1 LLERWLSDVAAM
13 KLRPRSLERYE
24 GIVRRQLI
32 PALGTVRLRA
42 LTPHH
47 VAGAYA
53 KIAKP
58 REVTVS
64 HARSRKT
71 EMRAASPATLR
82 YAHAVLHGALDQAVA
97 WRLIERNPAA
107 GASLP
112 RATTPEMR
120 PLSPPEA
127 RRFRPPSQR
136 SRP

>member
-53 KIAKP
+53 DKHTEAAAIP
-58 REVTVS
+58 THRSHRREQSDGPSPSILTGL
-64 HARSRKT
+64 T
-71 EMRAASPATLR
+71 ECRLR
-82 YAHAVLHGALDQAVA
+82 H
-97 WRLIERNPAA
+97 
-107 GASLP
+107 
-112 RATTPEMR
+112 
-120 PLSPPEA
+120 
-127 RRFRPPSQR
+127 
-136 SRP
+136 

>member
-1 LLERWLSDVAAM
+1 M

-32 PALGTVRLRA
+32 PALGTVRLRT

-82 YAHAVLHGALDQAVA
+82 YAHALDQAVA

-120 PLSPPEA
+120 PLSPPQA
-127 RRFRPPSQR
+127 RRFRPPSRR